1 MCPVGTFNQG
11 GTQHTITLCGS
22 IERRW
27 LLLTRQEKEAIIAEV
42 AVVAQG
48 AQSAIAAEY
57 RGLTVAQ
64 MTKLRVNARTAG
76 VYLRVVKNT
85 LARRA
90 LAGTGYECMGDC
102 LVGPLVMAF
111 CQGAPAAAARIMRDF
126 AKESD
131 KLVVKSI
138 ALSGR
143 LLTPGDLVDLAT
155 MPTRD
160 EAISKLMAMMKAPIE
175 KLARTIKAPADK
187 LVRTIAAVREQK
199 EAAA

>member
-1 MCPVGTFNQG
+1 M
-11 GTQHTITLCGS
+11 
-22 IERRW
+22 
-27 LLLTRQEKEAIIAEV
+27 LTRQEKEAIIAEV
-42 AVVAQG
+42 AAVAQD

-57 RGLTVAQ
+57 RGLTVEQ
-64 MTKLRVNARTAG
+64 MTKLRMNARNSG

-90 LAGTGYECMGDC
+90 LIGTGYESMGDS
-102 LVGPLVMAF
+102 LVGPLVLAF
-111 CQGAPAAAARIMRDF
+111 SKEDPAAAARIMRDF
-126 AKESD
+126 AKEND
-131 KLVVKSI
+131 KLVVKAV

-143 LLTPGDLVDLAT
+143 LLTPGDLVALAT

-187 LVRTIAAVREQK
+187 LVRTLAAVREQK
-199 EAAA
+199 QSAA